1 MKISTSAY
9 YKEVEKDLLTIANI
23 TGLSNAVYRKGAV
36 DLIAIW
42 RMLKISCHTISG
54 VL

>member
-1 MKISTSAY
+1 MTLLILSAGN
-9 YKEVEKDLLTIANI
+9 TNI

-36 DLIAIW
+36 DLITIW
-42 RMLKISCHTISG
+42 MLKISCHTISG